1 MSRQEYL
8 KLLEK
13 ELHNINKIID
23 QKILSG
29 QDYFHEARDHRILV
43 RKLRQNSQKSFFTK
57 LFPSLV
63 H

>member
-1 MSRQEYL
+1 M

-23 QKILSG
+23 QKILHG
-29 QDYFHEARDHRILV
+29 EDYFNEARDHRILV
-43 RKLRQNSQKSFFTK
+43 RKVRQHAHKSFFTK